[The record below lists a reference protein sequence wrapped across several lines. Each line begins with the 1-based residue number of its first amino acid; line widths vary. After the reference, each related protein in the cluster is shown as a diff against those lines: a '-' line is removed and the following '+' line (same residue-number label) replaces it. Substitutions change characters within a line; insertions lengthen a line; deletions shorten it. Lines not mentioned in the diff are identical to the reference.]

1 MNITEFSIKR
11 SRITYSIII
20 LIVLGGLV
28 MYSNLAQDSMPPF
41 TIRVATVVSTFTGAG
56 PQRVE
61 QLVTDKIEK
70 KIQEIP
76 EVKEINSQ
84 SRSGLSVVTVTLKD
98 QVKPEKLQ
106 NIWDLVRRKVQTI
119 ERDLPEG
126 VKWNLND
133 DGIGDI
139 YGIML
144 GLVSDGFSDEELKDY
159 SDDIKD
165 RLIKLD
171 EVAKVEVLGTQEE
184 QVFIE
189 YDNAQLSKYGLS
201 ASILQNTIGATN
213 ILFSGGEINQESEHI
228 VLEPSGNFNEIE
240 DLRSTIIPTGN
251 TGEVV
256 YLRDITT
263 ITKGYKSPR
272 ESMVRVDGMPALAIS
287 INQKEGSNIVELG
300 SIIDMEIEAIRSE
313 LPVGLELKR
322 LSSMD
327 GFVGTEVDNFVSNL
341 MQSILI
347 VCGVMLIFLGLRT
360 GVVIASLIPLVT
372 LVTLGLMGVID
383 MGLNQVTLAGLIMA
397 LGMMVDNAV
406 VVAESI
412 MVKLEG
418 GQSRMDAAVNS
429 SKELFI
435 PLLISTLTTS
445 AAFLSFYLAESTM
458 GDIVGP
464 LFVVISMALITSWLL
479 SLSVVSMLSY
489 QFIKVGER
497 SYSGFF
503 GTIEK
508 PFDLLSQQFDKI
520 ITWMRGYY
528 EKIINWALGHRW
540 MVIVG
545 ILVMFVG
552 SLNLFG
558 YIPFIF
564 FPDSERNLITVD
576 VNLPQGSRIEF
587 TSGVVAGIESFI
599 QSDLQIGN
607 QRETGVIDWSS
618 YIGEGPASYDLGY
631 SADEPNTN
639 YAHLL
644 VNTTSGAINGA
655 MIARIDSFAFNS
667 YPDADVKVSRLAG
680 GGGGTPIEILVS
692 GEDPDELYRI
702 AADVK
707 TKLKGIPGTANVKD
721 NWGPKIKKIIIDIDQ
736 DKAQRAGLTNQDIA
750 ISLQAGLGG
759 RKTGDFRE
767 GEDNMPIILRNI
779 EGEDLSVDNLE
790 SLNIFAQGS
799 GANVPLM
806 QVAQIRP
813 EWQLPMIRRKD
824 LFRTIKISSELE
836 EGGNASSIMAVFT
849 PLLEASA
856 EEWPSNYNYELAG
869 DDKNTADSM
878 GSVIA
883 WLPLCGFIIVML
895 LIVQFNSFRKT
906 TMVLMTIP
914 LGLIGVILGL
924 LFLRSYFGFFAFLG
938 IISLAG
944 IVINNAIVLLDRID
958 IEIASG
964 KNGVK
969 AIIDAGKQRFRPI
982 MLTTFTTILGLLPL
996 YLGGGIMWE
1005 PLAVSIMIGLLFGTI
1020 ITLVLIPVLFSLMF
1034 GVKE

>member
-11 SRITYSIII
+11 SRITYSIVM
-20 LIVLGGLV
+20 LIVLGGLA

-41 TIRVATVVSTFTGAG
+41 TIRVATVVSSFPGAG
-56 PQRVE
+56 PERVE

-84 SRSGLSVVTVTLKD
+84 SRTGLSIVTVALKD
-98 QVKPEKLQ
+98 QVDPENLQ
-106 NIWDLVRRKVQTI
+106 NIWDLIRRKIQTV
-119 ERDLPEG
+119 EG
-126 VKWNLND
+126 DFPDNVKWNLND
-133 DGIGDI
+133 DGIGDV

-144 GLVSDGFSDEELKDY
+144 GLVSDGYSYKELKDY

-165 RLIKLD
+165 RLIKLE
-171 EVAKVEVLGTQEE
+171 EVAKVEVSGIQEE

-189 YDNAQLSKYGLS
+189 YDNSQLAKYGLS
-201 ASILQNTIGATN
+201 ANILQNTIGATN
-213 ILFSGGEINQESEHI
+213 ILYSGGEINQESERI
-228 VLEPSGNFNEIE
+228 ILEPTGNYNELE
-240 DLRSTIIPTGN
+240 DLRKTIIPTGN
-251 TGEVV
+251 RGEVV
-256 YLRDITT
+256 YLRDITS
-263 ITKGYKSPR
+263 IVKGYQSPVKSI
-272 ESMVRVDGMPALAIS
+272 VRVDGMPAISIS

-300 SIIDMEIEAIRSE
+300 QIIDSEIQDIRSN
-313 LPVGLELKR
+313 LPIGLELKR

-341 MQSILI
+341 LQSVLI
-347 VCGVMLIFLGLRT
+347 VLVVMLIFLGLRT
-360 GVVIASLIPLVT
+360 GIVIASLIPLVT
-372 LVTLGLMGVID
+372 LATLGVMGVID

-412 MVKLEG
+412 MVKMEE
-418 GQSRMDAAVNS
+418 GQSRLDAAVNS

-464 LFVVISMALITSWLL
+464 LFVVISLALIISWLL
-479 SLSVVSMLSY
+479 SLSVVSMLAY
-489 QFIKVGER
+489 QFMQVGER
-497 SYSGFF
+497 TYTGVF
-503 GTIEK
+503 GILER
-508 PFDLLSQQFDKI
+508 PFDLISFQFDRLI
-520 ITWMRGYY
+520 VWMRGYY
-528 EKIINWALGHRW
+528 EDLITWALGHRLA
-540 MVIVG
+540 VLTGIIVLFIG
-545 ILVMFVG
+545 G
-552 SLNLFG
+552 LNLFS

-576 VNLPQGSRIEF
+576 VNLPQGSLIEF
-587 TSGVVAGIESFI
+587 TSEVVAGIESFI
-599 QSDLQIGN
+599 QSDLQIN
-607 QRETGVIDWSS
+607 QKRGTGVIDWSA

-644 VNTTSGAINGA
+644 INTSSGDINGA
-655 MIARIDSFAFNS
+655 IISKIDSFAFNT
-667 YPDADVKVSRLAG
+667 YPDTDVKVSRLAG

-692 GEDPDELYRI
+692 GESPDVLFQI
-702 AADVK
+702 SNDLK
-707 TKLKGIPGTANVKD
+707 TKLKSVAGTVNVKD
-721 NWGPKIKKIIIDIDQ
+721 NWGSKIKKIVIDIDQ

-767 GEDNMPIILRNI
+767 GEDNMPIILRNR
-779 EGEDLSVDNLE
+779 EGQDLSVNSLE

-799 GANVPLM
+799 GANVPLV
-806 QVAQIRP
+806 QVAEIRP

-824 LFRTIKISSELE
+824 LFRTIKVSSELA
-836 EGGNASSIMAVFT
+836 EGANAASIMSLFM
-849 PLLEASA
+849 PMLESSA
-856 EEWPSNYNYELAG
+856 QEWPAKYNYELAG

-895 LIVQFNSFRKT
+895 LVIQFNSFRKT
-906 TMVLMTIP
+906 AMVLMTIP
-914 LGLIGVILGL
+914 LGLIGVIIGL
-924 LFLRSYFGFFAFLG
+924 LLLRSYFGFFAFLG

-964 KNGVK
+964 KQGIT
-969 AIIDAGKQRFRPI
+969 AIKDAGKQRFRPI
-982 MLTTFTTILGLLPL
+982 MLTTFTTILGLVPL
-996 YLGGGIMWE
+996 YMGGGIMWE
-1005 PLAVSIMIGLLFGTI
+1005 PLAVSIMVGLLFGTI
-1020 ITLVLIPVLFSLMF
+1020 ITLILIPVLFSLMF
-1034 GVKE
+1034 GVKD